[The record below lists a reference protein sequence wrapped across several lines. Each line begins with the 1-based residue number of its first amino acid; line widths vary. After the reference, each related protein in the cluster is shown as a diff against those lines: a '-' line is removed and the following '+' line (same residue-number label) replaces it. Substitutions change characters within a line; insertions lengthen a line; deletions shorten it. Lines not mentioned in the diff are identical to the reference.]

1 MAKDINKIFKII
13 LIVCIVVLIVAIS
26 SSTIYYY
33 AIFRPRNEQAKWETQ
48 LEWEK
53 EKQRKEEARELKE
66 KQKEDLDKIERE
78 IQLHECLDEAYENY
92 IDAWNEQVER
102 LDSKD
107 GFLPGV
113 TADNLDERYEK
124 DKEECF
130 KLYGS
135 D

>member
-1 MAKDINKIFKII
+1 MNINKIMKII
-13 LIVCIVVLIVAIS
+13 LIACAVVLVIAIS
-26 SSTIYYY
+26 GSVVYYY
-33 AIFRPRNEQAKWETQ
+33 VFARPANERAT

-53 EKQRKEEARELKE
+53 EKQGKEEARKLKE
-66 KQKEDLDKIERE
+66 KQQEELDEIERKIE
-78 IQLHECLDEAYENY
+78 LYDCLDSAYENY

-102 LDSKD
+102 LDSED
-107 GFLPGV
+107 GFLPGD

-135 D
+135 E